1 MRPGLRFRRALQARF
16 AFREFGLLASL
27 ARTAHRSSRRR
38 VCSVPRV
45 SRACLQYPRPVL
57 QVQPWPVMAA
67 EGAVYALC
75 AIGGACSGVGGVLT
89 NVALV

>member
-1 MRPGLRFRRALQARF
+1 M
-16 AFREFGLLASL
+16 
-27 ARTAHRSSRRR
+27 
-38 VCSVPRV
+38 